1 MYCLGADAIGLLNT
15 QEAFRATAAREMHA
29 RGDWV
34 LPTLHGEPYLAKPP
48 MIYWV
53 QLALA
58 RLRGAEPGVLDLRLT
73 TAIAGILGVLGT
85 YLLARRL
92 ARDTGAESADALDV
106 ARWSAL
112 ALALGILYVRSA
124 RMGELDIL
132 IVPFILLAIGA
143 LHTAWRTASAHAR
156 THWPAVALAAL
167 GAAGAALTKGPVPL
181 AVIAV
186 AVGGAILLEAARA
199 HGSRRGTLVGAA
211 VGACAAGLLASR
223 NITTLPDTLGVAAFA
238 ACGAML
244 GAVLG
249 ACVTPRAASMAAA
262 RLWRCHLELVLAA
275 GFLSI
280 WAWSAAVRAR
290 IGADAVAAAA
300 ARELEDNLRVL
311 VPESPINNLEF
322 LAYGMLPA
330 GVLAAAAGVWAIR
343 QRPRG
348 TRAGL
353 LLCAWILG
361 GFALFSIAG
370 KGVARYLTPLWP
382 PIAMVG
388 GMWLTLILRPR
399 LRIAGHWPS
408 VRALCISIA
417 IACAVAQAGWYALA
431 RPRLMRERSPQDLA
445 EAMRN
450 TMGVTP
456 ERVAIWDIQG
466 LEFEY
471 HFGAPIRRW
480 DQKTAEEMLAWVRS
494 ADRPVWLLAQRE
506 TDRVVRHRGSVRTIL
521 REAGFDWSVADPSAA
536 GEWTHAPA
544 STPVEL
550 LEIKPR
556 DPMPGGR

>member
-1 MYCLGADAIGLLNT
+1 MYCLGADAVGLLNT

-29 RGDWV
+29 RGDWI
-34 LPTLHGEPYLAKPP
+34 LPTLRGEPYLAKPP
-48 MIYWV
+48 MIYWA

-58 RLRGAEPGVLDLRLT
+58 RLRGAEPAVLDLRLT
-73 TAIAGILGVLGT
+73 TALAGLLGVLGT

-92 ARDTGAESADALDV
+92 TRDTGADPATAVDA

-112 ALALGILYVRSA
+112 ALAIGILYVRSA

-143 LHTAWRTASAHAR
+143 LHAAWSAASAHAR
-156 THWPAVALAAL
+156 THWPAIALAAL

-186 AVGGAILLEAARA
+186 AIGGAILLEAARE
-199 HGSRRGTLVGAA
+199 HGSRRGAIAGAA
-211 VGACAAGLLASR
+211 VGAASAGLLASR
-223 NITTLPDTLGVAAFA
+223 NFTALPDVLGVAAFA

-249 ACVTPRAASMAAA
+249 ACATPRAARMAAA

-275 GFLSI
+275 GLLSI
-280 WAWSAAVRAR
+280 WGWSAAVRAR

-300 ARELEDNLRVL
+300 ARELEDNLRML
-311 VPESPINNLEF
+311 VPESPINNMEF

-330 GVLAAAAGVWAIR
+330 GALAAGAGVWAIR

-361 GFALFSIAG
+361 GFVLFSVAG

-382 PIAMVG
+382 AIAMVG
-388 GMWLTLILRPR
+388 GMWLTLVVRPS
-399 LRIAGHWPS
+399 LRIAGRWAAA
-408 VRALCISIA
+408 RTACIAIA
-417 IACAVAQAGWYALA
+417 IACALAQAGWYALA
-431 RPRLMRERSPQDLA
+431 RPVLMRERSPQDLA

-450 TMGVTP
+450 AMGITP
-456 ERVAIWDIQG
+456 ERVALWDIQG

-480 DQKTAEEMLAWVRS
+480 DQKSAEQMLAWMR
-494 ADRPVWLLAQRE
+494 AAEGPLWLLAQHE
-506 TDRVVRHRGSVRTIL
+506 TDRVVRHRGSVRAL
-521 REAGFDWSVADPSAA
+521 LSDAGFDWTVADPAVA
-536 GEWTHAPA
+536 GRWTHAPA
-544 STPVEL
+544 STTVEL

-556 DPMPGGR
+556 DPVPGGR